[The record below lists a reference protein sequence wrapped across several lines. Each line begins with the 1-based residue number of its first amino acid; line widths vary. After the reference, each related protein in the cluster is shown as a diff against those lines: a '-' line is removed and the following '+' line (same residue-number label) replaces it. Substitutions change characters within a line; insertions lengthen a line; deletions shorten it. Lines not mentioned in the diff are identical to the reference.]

1 MKEGST
7 SMEANQPPPRHEN
20 DGSEDDAAQAAQG
33 SPGKP
38 RVLPFSNW
46 WPLAIGA
53 FTGIV
58 LRLIFSGKPGGA
70 YAAMEAAFV
79 YLVPIAVGAVTVY
92 VAEAKQR
99 RAWSYYVWAPVVANA
114 LFVLGTM
121 AILIEG
127 LICAII
133 ILPLFCALGAF
144 GGVVMGAICRATRRR
159 REAVYS
165 FAALPVLLG
174 FVPTNEADYQ
184 RFGTIERTI
193 VVEALP
199 QQVWRQIHDARDIQP
214 EEVGHAW
221 MYRIGVPLPI
231 AGITHKTPT
240 GFVRNV
246 SMGKSI
252 HFDQLATEWQ
262 ENRYVRWIYRF
273 EKDSFPPN
281 ALDDHVTIGGHYFDL
296 LDTAYTLTPTGAHAT
311 ELSITMRYRVSTQ
324 FNWYADGVA
333 RFLIGNFEDVIL
345 DFYRRRVVQANGGL
359 ALHSWSPGQR
369 R

>member
-1 MKEGST
+1 MEGD
-7 SMEANQPPPRHEN
+7 PPPPHAN
-20 DGSEDDAAQAAQG
+20 DVGTESDTVQPGQALE
-33 SPGKP
+33 PKR

-58 LRLIFSGKPGGA
+58 LRLIFSGEPGGA
-70 YAAMEAAFV
+70 YAAMDGAFV

-92 VAEAKQR
+92 VAEVRQR
-99 RAWSYYVWAPVVANA
+99 RTWSYCIWAPMVANA

-133 ILPLFCALGAF
+133 VLPLFCILGAF
-144 GGVVMGAICRATRRR
+144 GGVVIGAICRVSRRQR
-159 REAVYS
+159 QAVYS

-174 FVPTNEADYQ
+174 FLPTQEVDYQ
-184 RFGTIERTI
+184 RIGTIERTI
-193 VVEALP
+193 FVEAPP
-199 QQVWRQIHDARDIQP
+199 QQVWRQIHDARDIRP

-221 MYRIGVPLPI
+221 MYRIGVPLPV
-231 AGITHKTPT
+231 AGVTYATPD
-240 GFVRNV
+240 GFVRKV

-252 HFDQLATEWQ
+252 HFEQVATEW
-262 ENRYVRWIYRF
+262 EEDRYVRWRYRF

-296 LDTAYTLTPTGAHAT
+296 LDTAYKLTPTAAGST
-311 ELSITMRYRVSTQ
+311 ELSITMHYRVSTQ

-333 RFLIGNFEDVIL
+333 RFLIGNFEEVIL
-345 DFYRRRVVQANGGL
+345 DFYRRRALQA
-359 ALHSWSPGQR
+359 S
-369 R
+369 